1 MRLEELET
9 VFTHFF
15 YQLVHLDKNH
25 PRNARQVRKDLETG
39 MGVDFYESWSENVK
53 KGGLLTT
60 LSVYGFVG
68 RLEDILLG
76 SHERQARESSPHGSK
91 GSDAPHKP
99 KDMPPKADWAA
110 AGGAVAKGAI
120 SAGKRLVSY
129 LSNSHES
136 YEPEWSSELQKMFE
150 GTHDRIQKRQE
161 ALASKLIGLRNA
173 ELERWK
179 KALQDGSETD

>member
-25 PRNARQVRKDLETG
+25 PRNVRQVRKDLETG
-39 MGVDFYESWSENVK
+39 MGVDFYENWSENMK

-60 LSVYGFVG
+60 YSVYEFVG
-68 RLEDILLG
+68 GIEDILLG
-76 SHERQARESSPHGSK
+76 SHERQAREPSPHGSK

-120 SAGKRLVSY
+120 SAGKKLVSY
-129 LSNSHES
+129 LSNSHEPH
-136 YEPEWSSELQKMFE
+136 EPHGPEWSSELQKMFE
-150 GTHDRIQKRQE
+150 GTHNRIQKRQE
-161 ALASKLIGLRNA
+161 ALAGKLIGLRNA

-179 KALQDGSETD
+179 KALQDGE